1 MHAGSIQNLSS
12 KIRNS
17 VLVTQIMYAIKQDL
31 YPQVASTMELSL
43 GAQELWYFVCGDQ
56 YHSTQQSRQEG
67 NHMATHGILAIMS
80 CDARQAGKGRLV
92 RAADCIGEAAVHVV
106 LHGSQFWEGMC
117 HTQVTC

>member
-1 MHAGSIQNLSS
+1 
-12 KIRNS
+12 
-17 VLVTQIMYAIKQDL
+17 MYAIKQDL
-31 YPQVASTMELSL
+31 SPQHPHSTIQLSL

-56 YHSTQQSRQEG
+56 YRSTQQSRQEG
-67 NHMATHGILAIMS
+67 SHMATHGILAIMS
-80 CDARQAGKGRLV
+80 WDPRQAGKGRLV